1 VIVTPS
7 RAYAPA
13 AVPASLQ
20 SFCTVRPLST
30 GHHELQ
36 GFVEFHSEPMGK
48 GGRELHKSFFATRTF
63 RSCSRASTCRASAI
77 GDRDGPDGA
86 GDPPRSDTLTAG
98 GPKLGSHGQATLVRD
113 VVAKAN
119 ERPRLAGRQRPPP
132 THLGRSASPAGSA
145 TASTGFRLC
154 APAQLFL
161 AQIEES
167 NRRPACKRVSPVR
180 PRRCRT
186 SSLPPGPRVLL
197 RQGPGA
203 H

>member
-1 VIVTPS
+1 MWTPPSHQVIVTPS

-36 GFVEFHSEPMGK
+36 GFVEFHPEPMGK
-48 GGRELHKSFFATRTF
+48 GAGSCTSRSSRPGPFDRVRGHRPVGPRLSVTETVPTELATH
-63 RSCSRASTCRASAI
+63 
-77 GDRDGPDGA
+77 
-86 GDPPRSDTLTAG
+86 PRSDTLTAG

-145 TASTGFRLC
+145 TASTGFQ
-154 APAQLFL
+154 A
-161 AQIEES
+161 
-167 NRRPACKRVSPVR
+167 VR
-180 PRRCRT
+180 ART
-186 SSLPPGPRVLL
+186 AFFSSDRGK
-197 RQGPGA
+197 
-203 H
+203 

>member
-1 VIVTPS
+1 MNYRGSWSFIPS
-7 RAYAPA
+7 RWA
-13 AVPASLQ
+13 
-20 SFCTVRPLST
+20 R
-30 GHHELQ
+30 
-36 GFVEFHSEPMGK
+36 
-48 GGRELHKSFFATRTF
+48 GRELHKSFFATRTF

-161 AQIEES
+161 AQIEET

-186 SSLPPGPRVLL
+186 SSLPPGPGFCFGRARVPIKIDLGS
-197 RQGPGA
+197 RNRM
-203 H
+203 